1 MTEQSVHELRLVVTT
16 PDYDEALS
24 FYRDLLGLR
33 EQASLARTGGA

>member
-24 FYRDLLGLR
+24 LPRSPR
-33 EQASLARTGGA
+33 LARAGLVQLERGA